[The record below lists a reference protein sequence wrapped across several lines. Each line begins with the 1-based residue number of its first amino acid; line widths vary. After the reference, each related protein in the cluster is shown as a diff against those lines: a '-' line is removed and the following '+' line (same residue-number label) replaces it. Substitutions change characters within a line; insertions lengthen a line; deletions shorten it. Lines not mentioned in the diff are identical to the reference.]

1 MGDLNLLGWVVLK
14 SGILLSEKLNIPLAK
29 LCATTEK
36 VTWER
41 LVNIDCQRR
50 IFLSNLMTIDLKN
63 DFLFHMLENKVKY
76 DVSVVMS
83 YLDKNYRFPLLDY
96 KYTVQI

>member
-29 LCATTEK
+29 LCVTTEK
-36 VTWER
+36 GTWER

-50 IFLSNLMTIDLKN
+50 IFLSNFN
-63 DFLFHMLENKVKY
+63 D
-76 DVSVVMS
+76 D
-83 YLDKNYRFPLLDY
+83 RF
-96 KYTVQI
+96 KK